1 MSDVGP
7 RSDPHSGGQQ
17 RDPLAP
23 PVGRR
28 RRFRFSEIRLGAN
41 AAAAAAAGGV
51 RRRPGSTTALRG
63 LMASLALPSA
73 RPWRAMGM
81 RDRPAGCAAARRACA
96 ALCAALGG
104 RRAAA
109 DVDRL
114 LVAIGRCW
122 RSRLRPPRSNKPRD
136 LRFGARFKPSP
147 RAASPRPILRLAYA
161 GRFSD
166 ALSICRTQQIARGL
180 HTQHRERR
188 NWCANADARRRFAS
202 GDEIKMLD
210 SCRGDLSSNLL
221 PRHLILPFVSR
232 AESLVDC
239 SVLQITFLLFFPEW
253 EAAFWPVP
261 RCALRD
267 FRGAGAGFSRSI
279 ASAATKALSLTES
292 ESRGRLPLGI
302 G

>member
-1 MSDVGP
+1 M
-7 RSDPHSGGQQ
+7 
-17 RDPLAP
+17 
-23 PVGRR
+23 
-28 RRFRFSEIRLGAN
+28 
-41 AAAAAAAGGV
+41 
-51 RRRPGSTTALRG
+51 
-63 LMASLALPSA
+63 
-73 RPWRAMGM
+73 
-81 RDRPAGCAAARRACA
+81 
-96 ALCAALGG
+96 
-104 RRAAA
+104 
-109 DVDRL
+109 
-114 LVAIGRCW
+114 AIGRCW

-136 LRFGARFKPSP
+136 LRFGARFKPSA

-188 NWCANADARRRFAS
+188 THSKRGRQRRFAS
-202 GDEIKMLD
+202 AIRFGCLIVAVAIRLEPSSSSPD
-210 SCRGDLSSNLL
+210 SPFCFAGGKLGRLL
-221 PRHLILPFVSR
+221 GVAIAS
-232 AESLVDC
+232 
-239 SVLQITFLLFFPEW
+239 LLFFPEW

-267 FRGAGAGFSRSI
+267 FRGADAGFSRSI